1 MKKRLARLRG
11 GPGEQV
17 TLGRLE
23 GPYSGGMAA
32 AALGG
37 QLGPDRTAIVRVV
50 RAGDELLAFEPVH
63 ELRDVRAHTRGALG
77 QRAQRKRLTGGD
89 EHAEHLVLGQRQPE
103 RLEGRVESRL
113 DRVKGPD
120 QLGGERCVRTFLP
133 AWNIPRRWI
142 TVKLESRLI
151 GRAAFMN
158 RLGTL
163 LAALGL
169 LAVAS
174 CHTNRPLWR

>member
-1 MKKRLARLRG
+1 MKKRLALLRG
-11 GPGEQV
+11 KPGEQV

-103 RLEGRVESRL
+103 RLEGRVEPRL

-120 QLGGERCVRTFLP
+120 QLGGERRVRSLP
-133 AWNIPRRWI
+133 GRRHTQRRWI
-142 TVKLESRLI
+142 RVKLGSTLI
-151 GRAAFMN
+151 GRE
-158 RLGTL
+158 
-163 LAALGL
+163 AL
-169 LAVAS
+169 
-174 CHTNRPLWR
+174 T